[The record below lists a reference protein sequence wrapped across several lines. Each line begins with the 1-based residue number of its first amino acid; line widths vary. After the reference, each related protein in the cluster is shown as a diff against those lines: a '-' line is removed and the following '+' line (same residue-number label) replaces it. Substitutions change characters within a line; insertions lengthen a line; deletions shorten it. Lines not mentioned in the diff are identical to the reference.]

1 MPKDW
6 DEGNKRIEGIF
17 GQIGLGN
24 QDPEKIPNFIEE
36 YEKAM
41 NTAEVVRGKK
51 KNLKFEDVINE
62 TESDKPPE
70 DTEIVEEEEST

>member
-6 DEGNKRIEGIF
+6 DEGNKRIEGVF

-24 QDPEKIPNFIEE
+24 QDPEKIPEFVDA

-41 NTAEVVRGKK
+41 NTAEQSKGRKGT
-51 KNLKFEDVINE
+51 KFEDVINE
-62 TESDKPPE
+62 TETNKTSE
-70 DTEIVEEEEST
+70 DTTIVEEE

>member
-24 QDPEKIPNFIEE
+24 QDPEKIPEFEE
-36 YEKAM
+36 QHQKAM
-41 NTAEVVRGKK
+41 DQADQV
-51 KNLKFEDVINE
+51 KNRKGLKFEDVIDNAE
-62 TESDKPPE
+62 DGPPQEIIE
-70 DTEIVEEEEST
+70 D

>member
-24 QDPEKIPNFIEE
+24 QDPEKIPEFLEA

-41 NTAEVVRGKK
+41 TTAEAVKGRKGT
-51 KNLKFEDVINE
+51 KFEDVINE
-62 TESDKPPE
+62 ADKNKKPE

>member
-24 QDPEKIPNFIEE
+24 QDPEKIPEFQEQ
-36 YEKAM
+36 YDKAM
-41 NTAEVVRGKK
+41 NNAEQS
-51 KNLKFEDVINE
+51 KNRKGTKFEDVIDNA
-62 TESDKPPE
+62 E
-70 DTEIVEEEEST
+70 DVPTQEIVEE

>member
-1 MPKDW
+1 MRQMEVRMPKDW

-24 QDPEKIPNFIEE
+24 QDPEKIPEFQEQ

-41 NTAEVVRGKK
+41 DQADQVKK
-51 KNLKFEDVINE
+51 RKGVKFEEVIDN
-62 TESDKPPE
+62 DKDIPPQEIIE
-70 DTEIVEEEEST
+70 D